1 MAAPELIMPE
11 YVNLKT
17 DDRFTEKWLQDCLE
31 NSPELLGLG
40 ELVVKDRERLQPNN
54 GRLDL
59 LLEEAEN
66 LTRYTVEIQLGKMDE
81 SHLIR
86 AIEYWDFERRR
97 FPQYDHIAVIVA
109 EDVTSRFLNVIS
121 LINRDIPLIAFQI
134 KGVEVNGAFTLVATR
149 VVDLIK
155 LGTEEE
161 GLSENADRSYWER
174 KASSNTLEITDDLCN
189 LINELLERVEL
200 RYNKAYIGLTY
211 EGQARNFVAFIPG
224 KNYVTTKF
232 NIPKDDELTT
242 WIDETGISVTPSYD
256 SAKGEYRVR
265 VRQND
270 IEDHRCNLI
279 KLITKACNADSRI
292 PDVELSS

>member
-1 MAAPELIMPE
+1 MAAPELIMPK

-17 DDRFTEKWLQDCLE
+17 DERFTEKWLQDCLE

-174 KASSNTLEITDDLCN
+174 KASSDTLKVTDSLLN
-189 LINELLERVEL
+189 LINELLEGVEL
-200 RYNKAYIGLTY
+200 RYNKSYIGLTY
-211 EGQARNFVAFIPG
+211 DGQARNFVSFIPAR
-224 KNYVTTKF
+224 NHVTTRF
-232 NIPKDDELTT
+232 NIPEDEETTT
-242 WIDETGISVTPSYD
+242 WLDNTDLDVLPYD
-256 SAKGEYRVR
+256 NTFNYYRVR
-265 VRQND
+265 IRQSD
-270 IEDHRCNLI
+270 VEQYRDDFL
-279 KLITKACNADSRI
+279 KLIRDARDAYFG
-292 PDVELSS
+292 

>member
-1 MAAPELIMPE
+1 MVAPELIMPE

-31 NSPELLGLG
+31 NNPELLGLG
-40 ELVVKDRERLQPNN
+40 ELVVLDRERLQPNN

-59 LLEEAEN
+59 LLGEAES
-66 LTRYTVEIQLGKMDE
+66 LIRYTVEIQLGKMDE

-161 GLSENADRSYWER
+161 GTSENADRSYWER
-174 KASSNTLEITDDLCN
+174 KASSETLRITDSLCE
-189 LINELLERVEL
+189 LINESLQGVEL
-200 RYNKAYIGLTY
+200 RYNKPYIGLTY
-211 EGQARNFVAFIPG
+211 EGQARNFVSFIPAR
-224 KNYVTTKF
+224 NHVTTRFK
-232 NIPKDDELTT
+232 IPEDEELTT
-242 WIDETGISVTPSYD
+242 WIDETGIAVTPSYD
-256 SAKGEYRVR
+256 SRREEYRVR
-265 VRQND
+265 VKQND
-270 IEDHRCNLI
+270 IEDHRCDLT
-279 KLITKACNADSRI
+279 KLITKACNADSRTPNI
-292 PDVELSS
+292 E

>member
-1 MAAPELIMPE
+1 MVAPELIMPE
-11 YVNLKT
+11 FVSMKT
-17 DDRFTEKWLQDCLE
+17 DERFTEKWLQDCLE
-31 NSPELLGLG
+31 NKPELLGLG
-40 ELVVKDRERLQPNN
+40 ELVVIDRERLQPNN

-59 LLEEAEN
+59 LLGEAEN
-66 LTRYTVEIQLGKMDE
+66 LTRYAVEIQLGKMDE
-81 SHLIR
+81 SHLVR

-134 KGVEVNGAFTLVATR
+134 KGVQVNGAFTLVATR

-174 KASSNTLEITDDLCN
+174 KASSDTLRVADGLCN
-189 LINELLERVEL
+189 LINELLQGVEL

-211 EGQARNFVAFIPG
+211 EGQARNFVSFIPAR
-224 KNYVTTKF
+224 NHVTTKF
-232 NIPKDDELTT
+232 NIPEDEELTS
-242 WIDETGISVTPSYD
+242 WIDETGIAVTPSYD
-256 SAKGEYRVR
+256 STKGEYRVR
-265 VRQND
+265 VRQDD
-270 IEDHRCNLI
+270 IENHRCDLI
-279 KLITKACNADSRI
+279 KLITEACNADSRI
-292 PDVELSS
+292 PNVELSS